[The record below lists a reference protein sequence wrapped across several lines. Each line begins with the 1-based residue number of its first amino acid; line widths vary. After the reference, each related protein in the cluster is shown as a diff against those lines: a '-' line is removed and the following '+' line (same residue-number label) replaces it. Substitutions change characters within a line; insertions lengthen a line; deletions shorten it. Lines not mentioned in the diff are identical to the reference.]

1 MLKKIVIKRS
11 IVIFG
16 GYFSL
21 TLKCVAFL
29 FCLAIIS
36 ESSGLVFSTVPA
48 SYLPI
53 TCTCA
58 NGPEWL
64 VMPLLLFSW
73 EKKGVIL
80 TIRLNILCCRL
91 PFSELFSMFKLGAT

>member
-48 SYLPI
+48 SVPTDHLYVCKW
-53 TCTCA
+53 TRMVGHA
-58 NGPEWL
+58 FAS
-64 VMPLLLFSW
+64 LFLG
-73 EKKGVIL
+73 KK
-80 TIRLNILCCRL
+80 RCYFNN
-91 PFSELFSMFKLGAT
+91 